1 MSSYNHFG
9 CSWCGG
15 PFNGG
20 NCPGCSSV
28 GSGNEFV
35 YDPNP
40 YSYNE
45 TPDFSYP
52 PPQPQYET
60 YSCELCG
67 NDSHYGFDCPPR
79 VPLVYEQEPCYN
91 QNFSDNY
98 YPQNSPSFLCC
109 DNCGGPH
116 ESFQCQPMNQ
126 NFYNSNSFGFDQS
139 QPPQFPVIHQPPQET
154 SVEILQAKEDL
165 MISIETFLKKFNRI
179 SFRETPKVLMQA
191 WDKFL
196 EIKHAQS
203 EEVQELL
210 NKLLEDVQN
219 ISEELAEFINSPS
232 WSRPAFYLDDD
243 EEYTIA
249 ITPDLPTEEPEY
261 SLSMGDEH
269 LDTIPATESDEVI
282 KSSVENLVPIPSESE
297 VTSDNKSEC
306 DVPVDDESSPTFT
319 TFSNP
324 LFDSDNDFSSS
335 DDESFSD
342 EDVPKEIYSNP
353 LFDEEIISDKIDASI
368 ISSPKIDSLLEQF
381 SGELAHIDLIPPGIN
396 EDNLDPEGD
405 IHLVERLLYDNS
417 SPRPP
422 EELNSTESFPPSHI
436 PVEDSDSLMEEI
448 DLFLASDES
457 IPPGIDSDYS
467 DSEGDNLFLER
478 LLHDD
483 PTPLPD
489 IPSPTHVTFPFED
502 HHDLDFTC
510 VVRVFLPFF
519 TYPVTSSFLLSSGS
533 EDTIFDP
540 GISTFHF
547 SSLKPVAYENPI
559 VIFLFFCFCPKDKGI
574 RGESS

>member
-1 MSSYNHFG
+1 
-9 CSWCGG
+9 
-15 PFNGG
+15 
-20 NCPGCSSV
+20 
-28 GSGNEFV
+28 
-35 YDPNP
+35 
-40 YSYNE
+40 
-45 TPDFSYP
+45 
-52 PPQPQYET
+52 
-60 YSCELCG
+60 
-67 NDSHYGFDCPPR
+67 
-79 VPLVYEQEPCYN
+79 
-91 QNFSDNY
+91 
-98 YPQNSPSFLCC
+98 
-109 DNCGGPH
+109 
-116 ESFQCQPMNQ
+116 MNQ

-249 ITPDLPTEEPEY
+249 ITPDLPTEEPDN

-282 KSSVENLVPIPSESE
+282 KSSVENLVPIPRESE
-297 VTSDNKSEC
+297 VTSDNESEC

-436 PVEDSDSLMEEI
+436 PVEDSDPFMEEI

-489 IPSPTHVTFPFED
+489 IPSLTHVTFPFED

-540 GISTFHF
+540 GISTFAFF

>member
-1 MSSYNHFG
+1 
-9 CSWCGG
+9 
-15 PFNGG
+15 
-20 NCPGCSSV
+20 
-28 GSGNEFV
+28 
-35 YDPNP
+35 
-40 YSYNE
+40 
-45 TPDFSYP
+45 
-52 PPQPQYET
+52 
-60 YSCELCG
+60 
-67 NDSHYGFDCPPR
+67 
-79 VPLVYEQEPCYN
+79 
-91 QNFSDNY
+91 
-98 YPQNSPSFLCC
+98 
-109 DNCGGPH
+109 
-116 ESFQCQPMNQ
+116 MNQ

-219 ISEELAEFINSPS
+219 IN
-232 WSRPAFYLDDD
+232 DD

-249 ITPDLPTEEPEY
+249 ITPDLPTKEPEY

-269 LDTIPATESDEVI
+269 LDTISATESDEVI

-297 VTSDNKSEC
+297 VTSVNESEC

-342 EDVPKEIYSNP
+342 EG
-353 LFDEEIISDKIDASI
+353 
-368 ISSPKIDSLLEQF
+368 F

-436 PVEDSDSLMEEI
+436 PVEDSDLFMDEI
-448 DLFLASDES
+448 DLFLSFDES

-483 PTPLPD
+483 PTPLSD
-489 IPSPTHVTFPFED
+489 IPSLTHVTFPFED

-559 VIFLFFCFCPKDKGI
+559 VIFLLFCFCPKDKGI